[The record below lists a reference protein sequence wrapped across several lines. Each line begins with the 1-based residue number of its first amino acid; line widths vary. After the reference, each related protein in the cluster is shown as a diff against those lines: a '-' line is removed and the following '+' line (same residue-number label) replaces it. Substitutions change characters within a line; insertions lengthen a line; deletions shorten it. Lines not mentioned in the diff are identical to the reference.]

1 MLKSNLQK
9 LSQFKMKLAYK
20 AILLKGKVSQAISL
34 KLATNHAIK
43 LFRTPFKFKTPNREL
58 PMISKSRK
66 EMVLIDELQK
76 DIMVY
81 HYGNSD
87 KKVLLIHGW
96 SGRGTQL
103 FKIADLLLAHGFSTI
118 SFDAPAHG
126 NSTGTETMMSEFIIC
141 TRVLNEKY
149 GPFEIGIGHSLGG
162 MTILNA
168 MNRNIPFQKA
178 ICIGS
183 GNSIFDIMKEFVKK
197 LEMKPIIAKMMK
209 AHYDKEFGVD
219 LEQFSSYN
227 VAKNI
232 EIPVLIIHDAD
243 DEDVP
248 VTCAYAIHQNLKNSE
263 LMITHKLGHRKVLGD
278 KKVLEK
284 IITFIHAKI

>member
-1 MLKSNLQK
+1 MSKSKLQK
-9 LSQFKMKLAYK
+9 LSQIRMKLAYK
-20 AILLKGKVSQAISL
+20 AVLLKGKVSQVISL
-34 KLATNHAIK
+34 KLGTYHAIK
-43 LFRTPFKFKTPNREL
+43 LFRTPFKFKTPKREF

-66 EMVLIDELQK
+66 ELIIIKELQK
-76 DIMVY
+76 EIMVY

-103 FKIADLLLAHGFSTI
+103 FKIADSLLENGFSTI

-126 NSTGTETMMSEFIIC
+126 HSSGNETMMSEFIIC
-141 TRVLNEKY
+141 TRILNEKY
-149 GPFEIGIGHSLGG
+149 GPFEFGIGHSLGG
-162 MTILNA
+162 MTLLNA
-168 MNRNIPFQKA
+168 INRGVPFRKA

-183 GNSIFDIMKEFVKK
+183 GNSIFDIMKEFVEK
-197 LEMKPIIAKMMK
+197 LEMKPIIAQMMK
-209 AHYDKEFGVD
+209 THYDKEFGVD
-219 LEQFSSYN
+219 LEQFSSYQ

-232 EIPVLIIHDAD
+232 EIPVLIIHDTD

-248 VTCAYAIHQNLKNSE
+248 VKCAYDIIDNLKNGE
-263 LMITHKLGHRKVLGD
+263 LMITNKLGHRKVLGD

-284 IITFIHAKI
+284 ILNFMNA

>member
-1 MLKSNLQK
+1 MSKSKLQK
-9 LSQFKMKLAYK
+9 LNQIRMKLAYK
-20 AILLKGKVSQAISL
+20 AVLLKGKVSQVISL
-34 KLATNHAIK
+34 KLGTYHAIQ
-43 LFRTPFKFKTPNREL
+43 LFRTPFKFKTPKREF

-66 EMVLIDELQK
+66 EMIMIKEIQK
-76 DIMVY
+76 EIMVY

-103 FKIADLLLAHGFSTI
+103 FKIADSLLENGFSTI

-126 NSTGTETMMSEFIIC
+126 HSSGTETMMSEFIIC
-141 TRVLNEKY
+141 TRILNGLY
-149 GPFEIGIGHSLGG
+149 GPFEFGIGHSLGG
-162 MTILNA
+162 MTLLNA
-168 MNRNIPFQKA
+168 INRGVCFQKA

-183 GNSIFDIMKEFVKK
+183 GNSIFDIMKEFVEK
-197 LEMKPIIAKMMK
+197 LEMKPIIAQMMK

-219 LEQFSSYN
+219 LEQFSSYQ

-232 EIPVLIIHDAD
+232 EIPVLIIHDTD

-248 VTCAYAIHQNLKNSE
+248 VKCAYDIVDNLKNSE
-263 LMITHKLGHRKVLGD
+263 LLITNGLGHRKVLGD
-278 KKVLEK
+278 SKVLEK
-284 IITFIHAKI
+284 ILTFIHA

>member
-1 MLKSNLQK
+1 
-9 LSQFKMKLAYK
+9 MKLAYK
-20 AILLKGKVSQAISL
+20 AILLKGKVSQAVSL
-34 KLATNHAIK
+34 KLGTNHAIK
-43 LFRTPFKFKTPNREL
+43 LFRTPFKFKTPKREF

-66 EMVLIDELQK
+66 EMVVIKELHK
-76 DIMVY
+76 EIMVY

-103 FKIADLLLAHGFSTI
+103 FKIADLLLEHGFSTV

-126 NSTGTETMMSEFIIC
+126 LSPGTETMMSEFVIC
-141 TRVLNEKY
+141 VRILNEKY
-149 GPFEIGIGHSLGG
+149 GPFEFGIGHSLGG
-162 MTILNA
+162 MTLLNA
-168 MNRNIPFQKA
+168 VNRGVPFRKA

-183 GNSIFDIMKEFVKK
+183 GNSIYDIMKEFVEK
-197 LEMKPIIAKMMK
+197 LEMKPVIAQMMK

-219 LEQFSSYN
+219 LEIFSSYN

-232 EIPVLIIHDAD
+232 DIPVLIIHDAD
-243 DEDVP
+243 DDEVS
-248 VTCAYAIHQNLKNSE
+248 VKCAYAVNNKLKNGE
-263 LMITHKLGHRKVLGD
+263 LMITKGLGHRKILGD

-284 IITFIHAKI
+284 ITTFIHA